1 MEIRLFERGAGAS
14 HAYTMWKLY
23 GTRRICVSETALRSS
38 VLGLRNSTGTGAGT
52 AGTAG
57 AGEKTPAAGKRG
69 SSHTVSPE
77 ENIGGRK
84 RSRAY

>member
-1 MEIRLFERGAGAS
+1 M
-14 HAYTMWKLY
+14 
-23 GTRRICVSETALRSS
+23 SETALRSS
-38 VLGLRNSTGTGAGT
+38 VLGLRNSTGTGAGTAGT